1 MPDLAFLFPGQ
12 GSHSIGMVRA
22 LAPHPEALAVFHQ
35 ASRTLGFDLYDLCLR
50 GPEEKLSQ
58 DLYAQLAVHVTNCAY
73 AAILGKM
80 KVTPRL
86 GSGFSLGIFSTLVA
100 AGSLSF
106 AQGLEGVKIAAEKM
120 SAEGRLHRG
129 AMAAIIGLSER
140 EVQTICQEVPSA
152 FVASIN
158 TARQVVISGEE
169 EGVEKAIDL
178 CRQRGALM
186 AKRLAIQW
194 AIHTPLMERASRAF
208 AEIIR
213 DWEIHPPRFP
223 VLGYLRADF
232 LKTPQ
237 EIKEELSAQFSQ
249 PNCWHKVLLRM
260 ITEGIGTFIEVG
272 PGNVLA
278 QMVRWVS
285 RQALTFTAE
294 EILSKGNTPPAEILG
309 QKSLW
314 I

>member
-12 GSHSIGMVRA
+12 GSQSIGMVRE
-22 LAPHPEALAVFHQ
+22 LAPHPEALAIFHQ
-35 ASRTLGFDLYDLCLR
+35 ASRILGLDLFDLCLR

-73 AAILGKM
+73 AAIFKEM

-86 GSGFSLGIFSTLVA
+86 GSGFSLGIFSALVA

-106 AQGLEGVKIAAEKM
+106 AQGLEGVRIAAEKM
-120 SAEGRLHRG
+120 STEGRHHRG
-129 AMAAIIGLSER
+129 AMAAVIGLSER
-140 EVQTICQEVPSA
+140 EVQAICQEVPSA

-158 TARQVVISGEE
+158 TTGQVVISGEE
-169 EGVEKAIDL
+169 EGVQKAIDL
-178 CRQRGALM
+178 CHQRGALL
-186 AKRLAIQW
+186 AKRLATKW

-208 AEIIR
+208 AAIIR
-213 DWEIHPPRFP
+213 DWEIHPPLFP
-223 VLGYLRADF
+223 VLGYLKAEF
-232 LKTPQ
+232 LRSPS

-249 PNCWHKVLLRM
+249 PNSWHKVLLRM

-285 RQALTFTAE
+285 RQALTLTAE
-294 EILSKGNTPPAEILG
+294 EILSKRDIPPAEILG
-309 QKSLW
+309 QKPL
-314 I
+314 